1 MPSSRPPSHQR
12 SETATQMGLDFV
24 EEYQY
29 IIPPLEGGNTMNSEL
44 FEALE
49 EKIGSLISRYTAL
62 QQEHQQLMEENTRL
76 LQERE
81 GLKGRVDAILSKLEG
96 V

>member
-1 MPSSRPPSHQR
+1 M
-12 SETATQMGLDFV
+12 
-24 EEYQY
+24 
-29 IIPPLEGGNTMNSEL
+29 NTEL
-44 FEALE
+44 FETLE
-49 EKIGSLISRYTAL
+49 EKIGSLINRYTAL
-62 QQEHQQLMEENTRL
+62 QEEHQRVVAEHARL

>member
-1 MPSSRPPSHQR
+1 
-12 SETATQMGLDFV
+12 
-24 EEYQY
+24 
-29 IIPPLEGGNTMNSEL
+29 MNSEL

-62 QQEHQQLMEENTRL
+62 QQEHQQLMEENARL

>member
-1 MPSSRPPSHQR
+1 MPSSKPPNHQMR
-12 SETATQMGLDFV
+12 AAAFQMGLDFV
-24 EEYQY
+24 EENQY
-29 IIPPLEGGNTMNSEL
+29 IIQPLEGDSVMNTEL
-44 FEALE
+44 FETLE
-49 EKIGSLISRYTAL
+49 EKIGSLINRYTAL
-62 QQEHQQLMEENTRL
+62 QEEHQRVLAENAQL

>member
-1 MPSSRPPSHQR
+1 MPSSKPPSR
-12 SETATQMGLDFV
+12 RTPEAVIQMGLDFV
-24 EEYQY
+24 EENQY
-29 IIPPLEGGNTMNSEL
+29 IIQPLEGDCVMNTEL
-44 FEALE
+44 FETLE
-49 EKIGSLISRYTAL
+49 EKIGSLINRYAAL
-62 QQEHQQLMEENTRL
+62 QEEHQRVLAENAQL

>member
-1 MPSSRPPSHQR
+1 M
-12 SETATQMGLDFV
+12 DV
-24 EEYQY
+24 
-29 IIPPLEGGNTMNSEL
+29 EL

-49 EKIGSLISRYTAL
+49 EKIGSLISRFAEL
-62 QQEHQQLMEENTRL
+62 QEEHQRVVAENARL

>member
-1 MPSSRPPSHQR
+1 MPSSKPPNHQMR
-12 SETATQMGLDFV
+12 AAAFQMGLDFV
-24 EEYQY
+24 EENQY
-29 IIPPLEGGNTMNSEL
+29 IIPPLGGDGTMDVEL

-49 EKIGSLISRYTAL
+49 EKIGSLISRFAEL
-62 QQEHQQLMEENTRL
+62 QEEHQRVVAENARL

>member
-1 MPSSRPPSHQR
+1 
-12 SETATQMGLDFV
+12 MGLDFV
-24 EEYQY
+24 EENQY
-29 IIPPLEGGNTMNSEL
+29 IIQPLEGGSSMHTEL
-44 FEALE
+44 FETLE

-62 QQEHQQLMEENTRL
+62 QEEHQRVVEENARL

>member
-1 MPSSRPPSHQR
+1 M
-12 SETATQMGLDFV
+12 
-24 EEYQY
+24 
-29 IIPPLEGGNTMNSEL
+29 NTEL
-44 FEALE
+44 FETLE
-49 EKIGSLISRYTAL
+49 EKIGSLINRYAAL
-62 QQEHQQLMEENTRL
+62 QEEHQRVLAENAQL